1 MKKFLLF
8 KRYPFVISTIII
20 LTYYWNE
27 KCPFSGSSSPFFH
40 FHFSI
45 FSFFCVVVVVVSF
58 VWIAS
63 TKNIKIVTFIHIK
76 SHIFDYISNSFSISI
91 YWTINELENKK
102 MNAAELSSTVKLL
115 QMKTCYLV
123 LILEKLNW
131 THRLMDNFFLCFS
144 FSFIFFSFF
153 LWGRRIVVLNTQ
165 T

>member
-40 FHFSI
+40 FQF

-102 MNAAELSSTVKLL
+102 MNEAELSSTVKLL